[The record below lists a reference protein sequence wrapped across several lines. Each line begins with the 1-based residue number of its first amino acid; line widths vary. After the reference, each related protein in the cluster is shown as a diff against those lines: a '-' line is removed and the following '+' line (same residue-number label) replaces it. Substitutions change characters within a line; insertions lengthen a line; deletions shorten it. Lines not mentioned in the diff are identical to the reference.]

1 MFQMLANILVSLSEL
16 LIILESTDVVDITV
30 IAISI
35 WIVS

>member
-35 WIVS
+35 